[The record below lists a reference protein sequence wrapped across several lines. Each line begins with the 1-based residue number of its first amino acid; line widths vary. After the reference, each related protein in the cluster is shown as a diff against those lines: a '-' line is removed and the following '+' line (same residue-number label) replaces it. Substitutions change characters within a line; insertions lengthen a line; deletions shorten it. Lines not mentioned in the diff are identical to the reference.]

1 MNGKLVRLFCAATLM
16 AGPLGAQPDAQWPI
30 HAKDRPQPRVVQP
43 GPSDLPVPPPRG
55 AIVLFD
61 GTNLSK
67 WMQAKSGDSAKWI
80 VRDGY
85 FEVRPGTG
93 DLRTRQGFGDIELH
107 IEWATPNPPK
117 GAEQGRG
124 NSGVY
129 LMSTYE
135 LQVLDSWENQTYPD
149 GQAGA
154 IYGQFPP
161 LVNASRP
168 PGEWQSY
175 DILFLA
181 PRFDSSGRL
190 ERPATMTVRHNGVLV
205 QDNVQLSGPTGHYA
219 RPPYVAHDA
228 LLPLLLQDHGDP
240 VRFRNVWVREIREG
254 RP

>member
-1 MNGKLVRLFCAATLM
+1 MNGKLVRFFWAPVLM
-16 AGPLGAQPDAQWPI
+16 AGPLAAQPDPQWPI
-30 HAKDRPQPRVVQP
+30 HAKDRPQPLIVQP
-43 GPSDLPVPPPRG
+43 GPSNLPVRAPPG

-61 GTNLSK
+61 GTDLSK
-67 WMQAKSGDSAKWI
+67 WVQARSGDSATWM

-85 FEVRPGTG
+85 FEVRAGTG
-93 DLRTRQGFGDIELH
+93 DLRTRQGFGDVELH
-107 IEWATPNPPK
+107 LEWATPNPPK

-129 LMSTYE
+129 LMSKYE

-175 DILFLA
+175 DVVFRG
-181 PRFDSSGRL
+181 PRFDSSGNL
-190 ERPATMTVRHNGVLV
+190 VRPAAMTVRHNGILV
-205 QDNVQLSGPTGHYA
+205 QDNVQLSGPTAHYA
-219 RPPYVAHDA
+219 RPPYAAHEP

-240 VRFRNVWVREIREG
+240 VRYRNIWVREIGSGRE
-254 RP
+254 